1 MSRLLRP
8 WYALV
13 LALAFFRDLVVS
25 SVEVARTVLAGKSAA
40 EPRFVVVPLGE
51 ARTGAEITLV
61 ANYITLTPGTLTVD
75 VSPDRSALLV
85 HSLLAGDSGDGVRA
99 DVQAGIERRV
109 LKVTRG

>member
-1 MSRLLRP
+1 VSRLLRP
-8 WYALV
+8 WYAVL

-25 SVEVARTVLAGKSAA
+25 SVQVARTVLAGPGAA

-75 VSPDRSALLV
+75 VSPDGSSLLV
-85 HSLLAGDSGDGVRA
+85 HSLLAGESGDDIRA
-99 DVQAGIERRV
+99 DIRDGIERRV
-109 LKVTRG
+109 VRVTRG

>member
-1 MSRLLRP
+1 VSRLFRP
-8 WYALV
+8 WYAVL

-25 SVEVARTVLAGKSAA
+25 SLQVARTVLVGRDAA
-40 EPRFVVVPLGE
+40 EPRFVVVPLE
-51 ARTGAEITLV
+51 HARTGAEITLV

-99 DVQAGIERRV
+99 DVRDGIERRV
-109 LKVTRG
+109 LRVTRG